1 MTANTS
7 APTAHSR
14 CGRHPIARAA
24 WRCQGCE
31 KNLCPKC
38 AAKKTLPRGGEA
50 VICAACGGLGV
61 PLTRPR
67 AVTKWWEMLP
77 AFGQAMFSFTGAMQ
91 IFAVALVL
99 WLFDFIP
106 FFFGWLLTSFV
117 FLSYFFR
124 VVSAFAQG
132 AERLPDPD
140 DFLGLGSILS
150 PPLRFLAASL
160 ALWLPPLLWL
170 IFGVGLRTFAEEG
183 PDVFSGPVFV
193 LLILGGLAYF
203 PGALITAAVSESILA
218 VLNPLITLRMI
229 ARIPGH
235 YLATAIT
242 AGALTGVHYLITGFL
257 HAMAE
262 KVYVPL
268 LGSFILT
275 LLGLPIPIL
284 TAMIMGR
291 LIYQNGEHFGI
302 LRLGEETEP
311 EWPNAKPE
319 ATLERVEVAART
331 HAALPAAVEIEGWDV
346 EQREVLP
353 PAVEGEHQELSL
365 DSSDLPESV
374 EAPSEAGRVEAPPL
388 LAVDAEGFTVGS
400 TDLPPE
406 PVGPD
411 PRLIQL
417 HDALDLND
425 FPRSIDALRV
435 VLAAGLHPQL
445 EPRLELR
452 LANFLE
458 RSGDAEEAVRA
469 CQRAVKADAKG
480 PFAARAVYTAA
491 RLLAANLRERPRAAA
506 MYQYL
511 IKNFPQDELA
521 MRAQSEL
528 SFLSQKN

>member
-1 MTANTS
+1 MTATAAA

-38 AAKKTLPRGGEA
+38 AAKKVLQRGGDA
-50 VICAACGGLGV
+50 VICVACGGLGV

-77 AFGQAMFSFTGAMQ
+77 AFGQAIFSFTGAVQ
-91 IFAVALVL
+91 ILAVALVL

-124 VVSAFAQG
+124 VVSSFAQG
-132 AERLPDPD
+132 AEKLPDPD
-140 DFLGLGSILS
+140 DFLGMGSILS

-170 IFGVGLRTFAEEG
+170 IFGVGLHTFAEEG
-183 PDVFSGPVFV
+183 PDVFSGPVFI
-193 LLILGGLAYF
+193 LLLVGGLAYF

-229 ARIPGH
+229 ARIPGQ

-302 LRLGEETEP
+302 LRLGEDTEP

-319 ATLERVEVAART
+319 GSLDRVEIAART
-331 HAALPAAVEIEGWDV
+331 HAALPAAVEIEGWGDD
-346 EQREVLP
+346 QREVVP
-353 PAVEGEHQELSL
+353 PVVEAEHHGLSL
-365 DSSDLPESV
+365 DSSDLPDSAELPPPEV
-374 EAPSEAGRVEAPPL
+374 DAPPL

-406 PVGPD
+406 PAGPD

-458 RSGDAEEAVRA
+458 RSGDADEAVRA

-491 RLLAANLRERPRAAA
+491 RLLAANLKERPRAAA

-528 SFLSQKN
+528 RFLSSKG